1 MLFRSSC
8 VILLLCDYHVK
19 EVNIHTFKLK
29 HSDNLKKESFD
40 VEKSDGKQSKCHVT
54 LCSHSSMMVFT
65 GPMMYSYFDM
75 CLLDNALE
83 VW

>member
-1 MLFRSSC
+1 M
-8 VILLLCDYHVK
+8 
-19 EVNIHTFKLK
+19 NIHTFKLK

-75 CLLDNALE
+75 CLLENALRSE
-83 VW
+83 EHTSELQSRP